1 MSQLLI
7 QRYRN
12 DLFDLLRASGTTR
25 EGVVSEAFKDL
36 LKGYAKS
43 HDLIFLNQYE
53 LPKQDGNRRIIDG
66 ALVYDLRV
74 PFGYWEAKDEE
85 DDLDKEI
92 AAKLRRG
99 YPRDNIIFEDSKT
112 AVLIQYGNEVMRC
125 PVDDTGKLA
134 HLLELF
140 FSLAYHRPD
149 RRMRERQRYD
159 RQRRHASVR

>member
-7 QRYRN
+7 QQYLN
-12 DLFDLLRASGTTR
+12 DLSDLRKASGTTR

-36 LKGYAKS
+36 LKGHGKS

-92 AAKLRRG
+92 AAKFRRG
-99 YPRDNIIFEDSKT
+99 YPRDNIIFLCGRLAGRDALLSARANFT
-112 AVLIQYGNEVMRC
+112 A
-125 PVDDTGKLA
+125 K
-134 HLLELF
+134 
-140 FSLAYHRPD
+140 HR
-149 RRMRERQRYD
+149 
-159 RQRRHASVR
+159 STTKV